1 MCLSPDTSPIAVLRH
16 ELEQLRRYL
25 DAMAERLVELERE
38 TPPAARECLLAAR
51 PSPLSHVPATAHGD
65 GSK

>member
-38 TPPAARECLLAAR
+38 TPPAAR

-65 GSK
+65 GSQ